1 MSSPKNKKGHN
12 KSISKSYESLSYDIR
27 KLYEKIKNSFDTVNY
42 NKNYTEM
49 KILFDN
55 ENKAIEQIFEAISS
69 YVRLNI
75 EEKTKFISQSNFE
88 IINIDDVINDL
99 YKRNGFN
106 QNNFKTLIQTMKN
119 NVSIRKEDI
128 LYIESLKQTIID
140 LEKEKKYII
149 SSCETKFNEQ
159 KEYILKLIEK
169 IDYLDKEKILV
180 EDKMNDLVLKIGKLE
195 LQEVENKNLR
205 QEINRLRLEYNK
217 EKTKIIVSKNLEMKN
232 LNKQLK
238 NMCNVEKKNDNLM
251 MDNCVLKNWLKEEK
265 LEKSKINTV
274 SLIYFIRNLDFFHA
288 KYLKYQV
295 I

>member
-12 KSISKSYESLSYDIR
+12 KSTSKSYESLSYDIR

-149 SSCETKFNEQ
+149 SSCEVKFNEQ

-274 SLIYFIRNLDFFHA
+274 SLVYFKEI
-288 KYLKYQV
+288 
-295 I
+295 

>member
-12 KSISKSYESLSYDIR
+12 KSTSKSYESLSYDIR

-149 SSCETKFNEQ
+149 SSCEIKFNEQ

-288 KYLKYQV
+288 KYLKYQM